1 MLMPQFSSGVKK
13 EVMVVVESVG
23 CGGAPRC
30 MALMQR
36 PSGGKEAGC
45 PICFCLPEQGKT
57 TLQFTKFRGKRDKRK
72 CEN

>member
-13 EVMVVVESVG
+13 EVMVVVKSVG

-45 PICFCLPEQGKT
+45 PICFLPSGTRKNNPSIYEIPGKE
-57 TLQFTKFRGKRDKRK
+57 R
-72 CEN
+72 